1 LVRPLPSVGLSNI
14 ISPLTSYPHN
24 TFRWFSIVLLLYY
37 YYFKTERTRFWI
49 LTAIPL
55 VLFLIGSGFIYSLPS
70 DSPYKFYLRLIYR
83 AGNIGNSLLF
93 GLIFYYVL
101 KKINV
106 EKIKDYLVIVAMDI
120 VMFDL
125 AFSTSAYQPTYGIA
139 AHSLVLLCAC
149 FVSIGW
155 YSLAL
160 SIAQDTK
167 LRQFRTQ

>member
-1 LVRPLPSVGLSNI
+1 M
-14 ISPLTSYPHN
+14 
-24 TFRWFSIVLLLYY
+24 
-37 YYFKTERTRFWI
+37 
-49 LTAIPL
+49 
-55 VLFLIGSGFIYSLPS
+55 
-70 DSPYKFYLRLIYR
+70 YR
-83 AGNIGNSLLF
+83 AGNIGDSLLF

-101 KKINV
+101 KKMDV

-160 SIAQDTK
+160 SIAQDKK
-167 LRQFRTQ
+167 LRETIRNKVRDESRLLDDIGTAQMEQELQNRVMKLARKYDQRMKEESGIPSSMQENDIKAYMEQVIQEVRQRKDKQ